1 MMAFSYKSKSEFVQ
15 LDDSKKCYYLARLYL
30 AQDSTIST
38 MPYKQRLF
46 TCVNYLKKQPK
57 ETWSLLYNYLT
68 DNKHK
73 GLMIWS
79 IVPKAVYYDQERRRT
94 EQKEKNVKEY
104 ENFSAG
110 MLDEILGQSYEE
122 NKNGITKT
130 KFADNCN
137 PKVLHGM
144 FGRWQERDCRV

>member
-1 MMAFSYKSKSEFVQ
+1 MMAFSYKSKAEFVK

-110 MLDEILGQSYEE
+110 MLDEILG
-122 NKNGITKT
+122 
-130 KFADNCN
+130 
-137 PKVLHGM
+137 
-144 FGRWQERDCRV
+144 